1 MTILLND
8 ATNWL
13 KKIADES
20 MDENTKIVI
29 GISGGKDSTTVA
41 ALCKKVLGREKLI
54 CVQMPCGEQSDIDV
68 SNKVVD
74 FINPKERLVI
84 NIKDIKRDFSTLLSN
99 VTKKDVNSCE
109 GFQTNL
115 PPRIRM
121 SVLYSV
127 AALYG
132 NCRVSCNGNLSEKYV
147 GWTTIFGD
155 LAGDFAPLSW
165 LFVDE
170 VQQLGKELDIAD
182 EFVYKKPSD
191 GMCGMT
197 DEEKL
202 GFLYSELKEFV
213 ENPEGCKLSQELKAK
228 IKKKIQFAS
237 FKHELVNL
245 PSFNPFN
252 RKMESF

>member
-1 MTILLND
+1 MAILLD
-8 ATNWL
+8 SATKWL
-13 KKIADES
+13 KDLADKS

-41 ALCKKVLGREKLI
+41 ALCKKVLGKEKLI

-68 SNKVVD
+68 SNGVVD
-74 FINPKERLVI
+74 FIDPKERLVV
-84 NIKDIKRDFSTLLSN
+84 NIKDIKADFAKVLN
-99 VTKKDVNSCE
+99 EVTKKDVASC
-109 GFQTNL
+109 GGVQTNL

-121 SVLYSV
+121 SVLYSI

-155 LAGDFAPLSW
+155 FAGDFAPLSW

-170 VQQLGKELDIAD
+170 VQQLGKELGVND

-202 GFLYSELKEFV
+202 GFLYSELKEYV
-213 ENPEGCKLSQELKAK
+213 QNPKGCNLSQELKDKIQKK
-228 IKKKIQFAS
+228 IKFAS
-237 FKHELVNL
+237 FKHNLLNL

-252 RKMESF
+252 RKMEIL